1 MSYIEKTFFFCNI
14 IESIIHQG
22 SVSLLTLRQKTK
34 FVSKVSVDG
43 AHGFFFLQWCVF
55 VFCAAH
61 ACLRNTKSKSEKP
74 QKERDVYLNSKP
86 ASGR

>member
-1 MSYIEKTFFFCNI
+1 MSYIEFFFFFCNI

-43 AHGFFFLQWCVF
+43 AHFFFFFLQWCVF

-74 QKERDVYLNSKP
+74 
-86 ASGR
+86 